1 MKTKTIPRI
10 TVTLLI
16 LLMAATAW
24 AGDVNIIADGQIISD
39 ATTWENGVVS
49 ITGNSTVTFSERI
62 TISGTVTLNLGEGTT
77 LTAPK
82 GIEVDEGN
90 TLTIEGNGALNAT
103 AEKFY
108 AAIGRGYHDG
118 TSGTS
123 GTININGGSITATGG
138 RFAAG
143 IGGGY
148 EGVSGTINISGGTIV
163 ATGGYCAAGIGGGT
177 FAACGVVNISGGQVT
192 ANGDRASGI
201 GPGYDA
207 GTSGTVT
214 LGWTNEDDFIYATNY
229 DNVETLTLDDEF
241 YFVDNG
247 EHIIATTANISGKTL
262 YPLLAKYTLEYAHIN
277 GIEPYYRYTGND
289 IDVTYTVT
297 DLEGNLMVNGTDYTA
312 AFSPSTIKEKGD
324 YTLTIMAA
332 GDHYTGSKSISFSVV
347 DKITV
352 LASTTEMDE
361 KYGVPYTVSND
372 VTVDSRI
379 NIVGD
384 ILLVLGEGKT
394 LTASK
399 GIELSKNNKLTIEGN
414 GSLTANGDGNNA
426 GIGAMEVGTLIVN
439 GGNITATGGDGGS
452 AGIGGSKTNYQ
463 GNTDGGVITING
475 GTINATGS
483 AYTPAI
489 GGSLG
494 GVCGTITINGGKVTA
509 NGGSHYVAGSYE
521 DGYGIGVGYHGTK
534 SGTVILGWTN
544 EDDFIYFSSINNVD
558 EIRFTAGKNFY
569 YTDNDVNLVATTD
582 NIEGKTLHPYLEKV
596 DFENVT
602 ISGIQPYY
610 PYTGNDIDIQFDVFD
625 AGGNKLTINEDYTA
639 EFSQTPINDK
649 GDYTLTV
656 TATSGSNFT
665 GSKSLTFQVVDYI
678 SVTASTTTMNSDYG
692 LVYRADDDVTVD
704 ERITI
709 SGDVTL
715 ILDEGKTLTA
725 SKGIELSAGN
735 KLTIEGEG
743 ILYAYGED
751 YKAGIGARE
760 VGTLVINSNVAARG
774 GNNAAG
780 LGGSSNNTSG
790 GTIIINGGEVV
801 AQGGFCAAGIGGG
814 LVGVCGTI
822 TINGGKVIAV
832 GGDNG
837 DLIYSGIGS
846 GEQLHPRRSGTV
858 TLGWTNE
865 SDGIL
870 ASNYNDVET
879 LRVADGKAFTASTGN
894 IYIGTLDDDQRA
906 EFAGKTL
913 KPIVC
918 TGVSLTKESQG
929 LTATI
934 DGTSTATI
942 NIPTAV
948 TVDNVTYNRTFTV
961 GKASTVMLPFN
972 YTCTG
977 NEGGTFYQFV
987 GIEKDGNDWVAT
999 MQKTGDDANNAGT
1012 LTANT
1017 PYLFLPTETGITF
1030 TIPNTGVSL
1039 CTTGGG
1045 DCMTADAGS
1054 HWTFKGTYSY
1064 VKWTTDSSDDGYSA
1078 EHAAEIG
1085 RAYGFAGVEKTGIE
1099 VGDFVKVAEGAKI
1112 RPMSCYL
1119 LWSDTPNNARTLTR
1133 GAATEDELPQH
1144 IVVKLVGANGETTSI
1159 GTLKTTTGE
1168 VSFDGWYTLDGMKLN
1183 EKPST
1188 KGIYINN
1195 GKKVVFK

>member
-1 MKTKTIPRI
+1 MNTKTKNFRRF
-10 TVTLLI
+10 VATLLF
-16 LLMAATAW
+16 AALASSAW
-24 AGDVNIIADGQIISD
+24 AGTVIIEAEDQTISD
-39 ATTWENGVVS
+39 ATTWRDG
-49 ITGNSTVTFSERI
+49 TVIIAGDGSVTYSSRI
-62 TISGTVTLNLGEGTT
+62 TISGSVKLNLGEGTT
-77 LTAPK
+77 LIVPK

-90 TLTIEGNGALNAT
+90 TLTIEGNGALNAS
-103 AEKFY
+103 ADKFY
-108 AAIGRGYHDG
+108 AAIGRGYHDS

-123 GTININGGSITATGG
+123 GTININSGNINATGG
-138 RFAAG
+138 RFAAA

-247 EHIIATTANISGKTL
+247 EHIIATTANIGGKTL

-289 IDVTYTVT
+289 IDVTYTVR
-297 DLEGNLMVNGTDYTA
+297 DLEGNLMVEGTDYIA
-312 AFSPSTIKEKGD
+312 EFSPSTIKEKGD
-324 YTLTIMAA
+324 YTLTITAA

-347 DKITV
+347 DSITV
-352 LASTTEMDE
+352 TAFTTEMNE
-361 KYGVPYTVSND
+361 KYGVPYKVSDN
-372 VTVDSRI
+372 VTVGNRI
-379 NIVGD
+379 NVVGD
-384 ILLVLGEGKT
+384 ILLVLDEGKT

-426 GIGAMEVGTLIVN
+426 GIGAMEVGTLIIN
-439 GGNITATGGDGGS
+439 SGNITATGGNGGS

-521 DGYGIGVGYHGTK
+521 DGYGIGVGYNGTK

-544 EDDFIYFSSINNVD
+544 EDDYIYFSSINNVE
-558 EIRFTAGKNFY
+558 EIRFAAGKNFY
-569 YTDNDVNLVATTD
+569 YTENDANVVATTD
-582 NIEGKTLHPYLEKV
+582 GIEGKTLHPYLEKV

-678 SVTASTTTMNSDYG
+678 SVTAATTTMNSDYG
-692 LVYRADDDVTVD
+692 LVYRADEDVTVG

-715 ILDEGKTLTA
+715 LLDEGKTLTA
-725 SKGIELSAGN
+725 TKGIELSAGN
-735 KLTIEGEG
+735 KLTIEGKG
-743 ILYAYGED
+743 VLYAYGED
-751 YKAGIGARE
+751 YKAGIGAKA

-780 LGGSSNNTSG
+780 IGGSSNNTSG

-846 GEQLHPRRSGTV
+846 GDQLYARRSGTV
-858 TLGWTNE
+858 TLGWINE

-879 LRVADGKAFTASTGN
+879 LRIADGQAFTASTGN
-894 IYIGTLDDDQRA
+894 IYTGILDDDQRA
-906 EFAGKTL
+906 EIAGKTL
-913 KPIVC
+913 KPFISENPTVIQPI
-918 TGVSLTKESQG
+918 SFDNMAPEINNYSDYWYS
-929 LTATI
+929 I
-934 DGTSTATI
+934 DGRQFKRKPTS
-942 NIPTAV
+942 
-948 TVDNVTYNRTFTV
+948 
-961 GKASTVMLPFN
+961 
-972 YTCTG
+972 
-977 NEGGTFYQFV
+977 
-987 GIEKDGNDWVAT
+987 
-999 MQKTGDDANNAGT
+999 
-1012 LTANT
+1012 
-1017 PYLFLPTETGITF
+1017 
-1030 TIPNTGVSL
+1030 
-1039 CTTGGG
+1039 
-1045 DCMTADAGS
+1045 
-1054 HWTFKGTYSY
+1054 KGLYIH
-1064 VKWTTDSSDDGYSA
+1064 K
-1078 EHAAEIG
+1078 G
-1085 RAYGFAGVEKTGIE
+1085 R
-1099 VGDFVKVAEGAKI
+1099 KI
-1112 RPMSCYL
+1112 IIR
-1119 LWSDTPNNARTLTR
+1119 
-1133 GAATEDELPQH
+1133 
-1144 IVVKLVGANGETTSI
+1144 
-1159 GTLKTTTGE
+1159 
-1168 VSFDGWYTLDGMKLN
+1168 
-1183 EKPST
+1183 
-1188 KGIYINN
+1188 
-1195 GKKVVFK
+1195 

>member
-1 MKTKTIPRI
+1 M
-10 TVTLLI
+10 TLFV
-16 LLMAATAW
+16 LLMTSVTAW
-24 AGDVNIIADGQIISD
+24 AGDVNITADGQTISD
-39 ATTWENGVVS
+39 ATTWENGVVT
-49 ITGNSTVTFSERI
+49 ITGNSTITFSERI
-62 TISGTVTLNLGEGTT
+62 IISGTVTLNLGEGTT

-90 TLTIEGNGALNAT
+90 TLTIEGDGALNAIV
-103 AEKFY
+103 ADNFY
-108 AAIGRGYHDG
+108 AAIGRGFHGNTPG
-118 TSGTS
+118 TSGI
-123 GTININGGSITATGG
+123 ININGGIITATGG
-138 RFAAG
+138 KFAAG
-143 IGGGY
+143 IGGSDTGA
-148 EGVSGTINISGGTIV
+148 GGTININGGTIV
-163 ATGGYCAAGIGGGT
+163 ATGGYLAAGIGGGVYG
-177 FAACGVVNISGGQVT
+177 AGGVINISGGQVT
-192 ANGDRASGI
+192 AISDYRASGI
-201 GPGYDA
+201 GPGYK
-207 GTSGTVT
+207 GGISGTVT

-247 EHIIATTANISGKTL
+247 EHIIATTTNIGGKTL
-262 YPLLAKYTLEYAHIN
+262 YPLLAKNTLEYAHIN

-289 IDVTYTVT
+289 IDVTYTVR
-297 DLEGNLMVNGTDYTA
+297 DLEGNLMVEGTDYTA
-312 AFSPSTIKEKGD
+312 AFSPSTIREKGD
-324 YTLTIMAA
+324 YTLTITAA
-332 GDHYTGSKSISFSVV
+332 GDHYTESKSISFSVV

-352 LASTTEMDE
+352 IASTTEMDE

-384 ILLVLGEGKT
+384 ILLVLDEGKT

-414 GSLTANGDGNNA
+414 GNLTATGDGNNA
-426 GIGAMEVGTLIVN
+426 GIGALEVGTLIIN
-439 GGNITATGGDGGS
+439 SGNITATGGDGGS

-475 GTINATGS
+475 GTINVTGS
-483 AYTPAI
+483 AFTPAI

-509 NGGSHYVAGSYE
+509 NGGSHYVAGNYE
-521 DGYGIGVGYHGTK
+521 DGYGIGVGYNGTK
-534 SGTVILGWTN
+534 SGTVILGWSN
-544 EDDFIYFSSINNVD
+544 EDDFIYFSSINNVE
-558 EIRFTAGKNFY
+558 EIRFAAGKNFY
-569 YTDNDVNLVATTD
+569 YTENDVNVVATTD

-639 EFSQTPINDK
+639 AFSQTPINDK

-665 GSKSLTFQVVDYI
+665 GSKSLTFHVVDYI

-692 LVYRADDDVTVD
+692 LVYRADNNVTVG
-704 ERITI
+704 ERITV
-709 SGDVTL
+709 SGDVML

-735 KLTIEGEG
+735 KLTIEGKG
-743 ILYAYGED
+743 ILEAYGED

-790 GTIIINGGEVV
+790 GTIIINGGEVI

-846 GEQLHPRRSGTV
+846 GEQLSPRRSGTV

-870 ASNYNDVET
+870 TTNYNDVET
-879 LRVADGKAFTASTGN
+879 LRIADGKAFTASTGN
-894 IYIGTLDDDQRA
+894 VYIGTLDDDQRA
-906 EFAGKTL
+906 EIAGKAL
-913 KPIVC
+913 KPVFC
-918 TGVSLTKESQG
+918 TGVTLTKESQG

-942 NIPTAV
+942 NIPKAV
-948 TVDNVTYNRTFTV
+948 TVDNVTYNRTFEA
-961 GKASTVMLPFN
+961 GKACTLYLPFSIAASKVSGGKF
-972 YTCTG
+972 YTFTTV
-977 NEGGTFYQFV
+977 NESTSPWSVEYNEV
-987 GIEKDGNDWVAT
+987 
-999 MQKTGDDANNAGT
+999 TGDIV
-1012 LTANT
+1012 ANT
-1017 PYLFLPTETGITF
+1017 PYIFLPDGKNSGKIVVDNGNDRVSICTAN
-1030 TIPNTGVSL
+1030 PNTTENGL
-1039 CTTGGG
+1039 
-1045 DCMTADAGS
+1045 
-1054 HWTFKGTYSY
+1054 WKFIGTYEPIQ
-1064 VKWTTDSSDDGYSA
+1064 WLSDNDR
-1078 EHAAEIG
+1078 AAEIG
-1085 RAYGFAGVEKTGIE
+1085 KIYGFAAEDAT
-1099 VGDFVKVAEGAKI
+1099 VGTTSYTVGQFVKIASGASIK
-1112 RPMSCYL
+1112 PMRAYL
-1119 LWSDTPNNARTLTR
+1119 KRTTYSASRGLINGYDNSLPSAMTVVLKGSNGDT
-1133 GAATEDELPQH
+1133 TE
-1144 IVVKLVGANGETTSI
+1144 I
-1159 GTLKTTTGE
+1159 GTIRLIDETGE
-1168 VSFDGWYTLDGMKLN
+1168 WYSLDGRKLSG
-1183 EKPST
+1183 KPT
-1188 KGIYINN
+1188 KKGLYING
-1195 GKKVVFK
+1195 GKKVVIK

>member
-24 AGDVNIIADGQIISD
+24 AGDVNIIADGQTISD

-49 ITGNSTVTFSERI
+49 ITGNSNVTFSERI

-82 GIEVDEGN
+82 GIEVDKGN

-103 AEKFY
+103 ADKFY
-108 AAIGRGYHDG
+108 AAIGRGYHDS

-123 GTININGGSITATGG
+123 GTININGGTVTAIGG
-138 RFAAG
+138 RFAAA

-324 YTLTIMAA
+324 YTLTITAA

-475 GTINATGS
+475 GIINATGS

-569 YTDNDVNLVATTD
+569 YTENDVNVVATTD

-639 EFSQTPINDK
+639 AFSQTPINDK

-665 GSKSLTFQVVDYI
+665 GSKSLTFHVVDYI

-913 KPIVC
+913 KPVVC
-918 TGVSLTKESQG
+918 TGISLTKESQG

-999 MQKTGDDANNAGT
+999 MKATGDDANNAGT

-1039 CTTGGG
+1039 CTADGG

-1078 EHAAEIG
+1078 EYAAEIG
-1085 RAYGFAGVEKTGIE
+1085 RAYGFAGVEKTDIE
-1099 VGDFVKVAEGAKI
+1099 VGDFVKVAEGAKV

-1195 GKKVVFK
+1195 GKKIVIK